1 MRSLSDTWPWRR
13 NSEPAFAGAGA
24 IGRPGAPTV
33 LLRGERARREA
44 SVLGLRIDR
53 PAPAGLGIALSA
65 ALLLSAGVYGA
76 VHGGQYQAFV
86 RSEGG
91 AGDFLARTFGFGV
104 QAVTMTG
111 QSRLTPRE
119 VLDLA
124 GISPKSSMPFFD
136 VDAARER
143 LEKTPLVKQA
153 SVRKL
158 YPGQIVIELVERT
171 PAALW
176 QRDGEIKT
184 ISADGAVIDELRDT
198 AFRDLPFVVGPGANE
213 RLPEFRALLDQTD
226 ELRPKITSGILV
238 DGRRW
243 NLKFA
248 GGIEVK
254 LPEIDPSD
262 AVATL
267 LKMQRDSRILDRDI
281 LSVDLRTP
289 GKAFVRLTADAA
301 EARAEARPKK
311 GATP

>member
-1 MRSLSDTWPWRR
+1 LRSLSDTWPWRR
-13 NSEPAFAGAGA
+13 NAEPAFAGASVA
-24 IGRPGAPTV
+24 GRPGAPAV

-44 SVLGLRIDR
+44 SILGLRIDR
-53 PAPAGLGIALSA
+53 PAPRGLGVALSA
-65 ALLLSAGVYGA
+65 ALLLAAGAYGA